1 MSEQYLT
8 VGELAQKLRV
18 PKSWVYSQTR
28 KTGAGSL
35 PRIKLGKYLRFEWEL
50 IQQWAQDQTESQKR
64 MG

>member
-8 VGELAQKLRV
+8 VEELAQKLRV

-35 PRIKLGKYLRFEWEL
+35 PRIKLGKYLRFNWN
-50 IQQWAQDQTESQKR
+50 QVQNWAREQSENQ
-64 MG
+64 

>member
-8 VGELAQKLRV
+8 VEELAQKLRV

-35 PRIKLGKYLRFEWEL
+35 PRVKYGKYLRFKL
-50 IQQWAQDQTESQKR
+50 SSVQQWAQEQTEN
-64 MG
+64 

>member
-8 VGELAQKLRV
+8 VEELAQKLRV

-35 PRIKLGKYLRFEWEL
+35 PRVKFGKYLRFEWNS
-50 IQQWAQDQTESQKR
+50 IQQWAQERTKN
-64 MG
+64 